1 MKIEELKAHFT
12 NAYRFE
18 MKTGMAANSFRNWVK
33 WGFIP
38 MTSQCH
44 RNKSPFNPIAKA
56 IGLNGDLFL

>member
-38 MTSQCH
+38 MTSQC
-44 RNKSPFNPIAKA
+44 RIERFTKGKLKA
-56 IGLNGDLFL
+56 DFDHARKHVD